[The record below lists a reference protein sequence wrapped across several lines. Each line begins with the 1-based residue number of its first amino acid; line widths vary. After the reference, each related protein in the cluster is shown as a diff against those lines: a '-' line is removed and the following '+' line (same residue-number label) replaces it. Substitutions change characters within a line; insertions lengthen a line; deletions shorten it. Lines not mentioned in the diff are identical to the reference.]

1 MLETV
6 IRNGVIVTSSG
17 AAPGDVGISGGRIV
31 QLGGEMT
38 AAREIDASGHLVI
51 PGGVDVHTHLDA
63 PGDGFDSADD
73 FLSGTIAAACGGT
86 TTIVDFCQQK
96 RGQTLHEALDGWH
109 AKANGKA
116 VVDYGFHIIVVDF
129 NEAVEREL
137 GELPG
142 EGVSSF
148 KLFLAYKGAQMVD
161 DRTIVRTLAQA
172 RKSGALVM
180 VHAENGDGAD
190 FLVEQNLAVG
200 NITPKYHALSRPP
213 IVEGEATNRAIALAE
228 IAEAPLYIVHLTC
241 RESLDAVIA
250 GRLRGVDVNAET
262 CTHYLYA
269 TSDDLDRPEFEG
281 AKWVFTPPAR
291 SKQDQA
297 LLWRALSMGTLQ
309 AVSSDHGSWSFGEH
323 RQRGRN
329 DFSKIPNGA
338 VGIEERMT
346 MVYQGVVAGRFSPSR
361 FVDLVSTTPAK
372 LFGLYPE
379 KGNIAV
385 GSDADLVLWN
395 PDATT
400 TVTQSALHH
409 GGDYSLYEGQQVR
422 GLPGTVLSRGEVIVE
437 QGQFVGDAGRGRF
450 LKRKRTTATG
460 SDRTAAG
467 L

>member
-1 MLETV
+1 MSSVLDTI
-6 IRNGVIVTSSG
+6 IRNGVIVTASG
-17 AAPGDVGISGGRIV
+17 AAPADVGISGGRIV

-38 AAREIDASGHLVI
+38 AAREIDASGHFVM

-63 PGDGFDSADD
+63 PGDGFNSADD

-86 TTIVDFCQQK
+86 TTIADFCQQR
-96 RGQTLHEALDGWH
+96 RGGRRDEAPEGRRSDAPGTASNATRHPMKLVHVTEEGERTVQDGS
-109 AKANGKA
+109 G
-116 VVDYGFHIIVVDF
+116 
-129 NEAVEREL
+129 
-137 GELPG
+137 
-142 EGVSSF
+142 GVLRGVAMF
-148 KLFLAYKGAQMVD
+148 MAYKGAQMVD
-161 DRTIVRTLAQA
+161 DRTVVRTLAQA
-172 RKSGALVM
+172 RNSGALVM

-190 FLVEQNLAVG
+190 FLVEQNLAAG
-200 NITPKYHALSRPP
+200 NTSPKYHALSRPP

-228 IAEAPLYIVHLTC
+228 VAQAPLYIVHLTC

-269 TSDDLDRPEFEG
+269 TKDDLDRPDFEG

-291 SKQDQA
+291 SKEDQT
-297 LLWRALSMGTLQ
+297 LLWRALSFGTLQ
-309 AVSSDHGSWSFGEH
+309 AVSSDHGSWSFGDH
-323 RQRGRN
+323 RQRGRD

-338 VGIEERMT
+338 TGIEERMT

-409 GGDYSLYEGQQVR
+409 GGDYSLYEGKQVR

-437 QGQFVGDAGRGRF
+437 AGRFVGEAGRGRF
-450 LKRKRTTATG
+450 IKRKRY
-460 SDRTAAG
+460 DRSRF
-467 L
+467 

>member
-450 LKRKRTTATG
+450 LKRKRY
-460 SDRTAAG
+460 DRSRF
-467 L
+467 

>member
-6 IRNGVIVTSSG
+6 IRNGVIVTASG

-31 QLGGEMT
+31 QLGGEMA
-38 AAREIDASGHLVI
+38 AAREIDASERYVM

-63 PGDGFDSADD
+63 PGDGFSCADD
-73 FLSGTIAAACGGT
+73 FLSGTVAAACGGT
-86 TTIVDFCQQK
+86 TTIVDFCQQA
-96 RGQTLHEALDGWH
+96 RGQTLHQALDGWH

-116 VVDYGFHIIVVDF
+116 VIDYGFHIIVVDF
-129 NEAVEREL
+129 NDKVEREL

-148 KLFLAYKGAQMVD
+148 KLFMAYKGAQMVD
-161 DRTIVRTLAQA
+161 DRTVVRSLGQA
-172 RKSGALVM
+172 RESGALVM

-190 FLVEQNLAVG
+190 YLVEQNLKAG
-200 NITPKYHALSRPP
+200 NTAPKYHALSRPP

-228 IAEAPLYIVHLTC
+228 IAGAPLYIVHLTC

-250 GRLRGVDVNAET
+250 GRLRGVDVSAET
-262 CTHYLYA
+262 CTHYLYS
-269 TSDDLDRPEFEG
+269 TKDDLARSDFEG

-291 SKQDQA
+291 SEADQT
-297 LLWRALSMGTLQ
+297 LLWRALSFGTLQ
-309 AVSSDHGSWSFGEH
+309 AVSSDHGNWSFAD
-323 RQRGRN
+323 RQRRGRN

-385 GSDADLVLWN
+385 GSDADIVLWN

-400 TVTQSALHH
+400 TITQSNLHH
-409 GGDYSLYEGQQVR
+409 GGDYSLYEGKEVR
-422 GLPGTVLSRGEVIVE
+422 GLPSTVLSRGEVIVE
-437 QGQFVGDAGRGRF
+437 DGQFIGSAGRGRF
-450 LKRKRTTATG
+450 IKRKRY
-460 SDRTAAG
+460 DRSRF
-467 L
+467 